1 LVDAAPALLVDG
13 EFCAEVLEGL
23 VRSTEDAEDAL
34 WSVLPA
40 AGAADPGVVVVVLDE
55 LLWLDTLL
63 PTLLADVSFDAGG
76 GVVVVDW
83 LFVGLALLGEPGIEL
98 LGEVAA
104 APAALWSEDVLE
116 LVELPQE
123 SEIMLTELTCILLLS
138 ACVPFTST

>member
-1 LVDAAPALLVDG
+1 VLLVVGVFWSVAVAVLGMVELLEVAELWLWSGLVDAAPALLVDG

-40 AGAADPGVVVVVLDE
+40 AGAADPGVVVLDE
-55 LLWLDTLL
+55 LLWLDALL
-63 PTLLADVSFDAGG
+63 PTLLADVSFDVGG

-104 APAALWSEDVLE
+104 APVAL
-116 LVELPQE
+116 
-123 SEIMLTELTCILLLS
+123 
-138 ACVPFTST
+138 